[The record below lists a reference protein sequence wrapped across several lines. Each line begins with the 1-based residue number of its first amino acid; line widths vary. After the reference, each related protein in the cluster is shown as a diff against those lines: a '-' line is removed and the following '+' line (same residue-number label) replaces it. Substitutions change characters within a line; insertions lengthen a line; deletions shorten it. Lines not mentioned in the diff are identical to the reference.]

1 MDRIARACF
10 GLRISDSGLRIF
22 RSLGALLAA
31 LSTCSCLVNAQPA
44 PTPNDV
50 RRALHFRQFDR
61 ALELADNG
69 LTEHPGD
76 PSWRLAQVNILV
88 ARGQLATALA
98 QVRVILEDHP
108 KDRSARIREAQLL
121 GQLGR
126 LTSAAA
132 TYHSCLNDFPDDAD
146 VMLGLGLVHTW
157 QGRFA
162 EADPWLEKA
171 ALQRTTRE
179 NALYAR
185 LRLLTASGRLK
196 EAWSESSELDRN
208 GDFQDPE
215 LGLLRAGLINRIGA
229 WESAHA
235 LASRS
240 GRDPE
245 LKRRQAAFLA
255 QLAAQHRLADAPI
268 AEVETFAAL
277 DPPDYD
283 ALLAAADV
291 FAAADRRKE
300 ARRVYRRAAQ
310 LTSERPE
317 AWLGLARLASRDGR
331 LSGAIA
337 IYRQILRENEESLEA
352 WLGMVRAA
360 QLMDDSDTAQSALA
374 RAHALAPGSAYVL
387 REELHQALLDGDL
400 NTFRERL
407 EWYREAQPDDREAQ
421 LWRLRLQVLDR
432 AAIEERDYLALLD
445 PLSPRRSAVVVRHG
459 LEQGFRLDE
468 WLIRLSTLGETE
480 LNLSA
485 RTALATQLAVLVQ
498 PDAAQAVA
506 AAGRPDTQTWLSAL
520 SEGWWAFASTPFAHT
535 RELEQD
541 FDPQA
546 LAVWLA
552 GELQHRFRS
561 IYVETESPIWDA
573 WLLARAHWFESWAG
587 RWDDPAAGA
596 ALVTSLRQVGARWA
610 STPSLDQVQAAWG
623 TSETPLP
630 DGSTTYLTQIT
641 RARWRLYRHDPDG
654 ALTLLRQAK
663 GLEPGAAEPLQ
674 RRAEAL
680 RAAGRLRAAARVLQG
695 LCRDPDTDPGSR
707 LKYAD
712 LLRRLARPA
721 EARLQLRQLRDAGVD
736 EPDMYVQEALIA
748 EAEGR
753 YTEAG
758 RWYRLG
764 LERHPRA
771 ATLYGQYARWLLRQR
786 QEDLLAETLMQPT
799 LPPWTDA
806 EQVAPVVSQLSPV
819 RRQALISSPRW
830 WFSWNW
836 LGWVRLPTRSA
847 GVLQT
852 RAEDRV
858 AQGAVED
865 ALQVLHPALDAR
877 LPDSELWLQGARL
890 FDFNQRYADSGRAFR
905 FAMHLGCGRL
915 DADVLRLSREA
926 YRDPHRAA
934 REFARRLADSPD
946 QRPLRVGLVHSL
958 LQAGEIGAAE
968 RALIPLVEEDPD
980 DREMR
985 MLAAQLRAAQGKVR
999 QARSLHDSLLRLD
1012 PLAADP
1018 RAARRALNER
1028 NDLGVVVGY
1037 EYQMRQDTTGAV
1049 DDLDDWQEAF
1059 VSAFWRRPHSVTTSV
1074 EYRWYERSRD
1084 SDHQLFANVAAEAGR
1099 SWILHA
1105 RGAVGFDTD
1114 YTSRYRLGGG
1124 ANREL
1129 TRALYANFDLNYL
1142 RFADLDVWQLVPAVV
1157 WRWHPRGTA
1166 EGRVYV
1172 GFNQLDSGPAETS
1185 LTGLLNLSWQLGR
1198 ESLLIAH
1205 GAWGDE
1211 NATDPTSDLIGNDSF
1226 ESYGLRARFGWR
1238 DRWHVEPA
1246 YRYERHERFD
1256 LHVLGVSLGYSY

>member
-1 MDRIARACF
+1 MDRIACAYF
-10 GLRISDSGLRIF
+10 GFRISNFEFRTF
-22 RSLGALLAA
+22 RSWCLL
-31 LSTCSCLVNAQPA
+31 LSVLSVCTGLLTAQPA

-61 ALELADNG
+61 AIELADFG

-88 ARGQLATALA
+88 ARGQLTTALA
-98 QVRVILEDHP
+98 EARTILKDHP
-108 KDRSARIREAQLL
+108 QHRGARVREAQLL

-132 TYHSCLNDFPDDAD
+132 AYHSCLNDFPDDAD
-146 VMLGLGLVHTW
+146 VMLGLGLVHMW

-179 NALYAR
+179 TSLYAR
-185 LRLLTASGRLK
+185 LRLLTASGRL
-196 EAWSESSELDRN
+196 EQAWRESTELDTHGN
-208 GDFQDPE
+208 FQDAE
-215 LGLLRAGLINRIGA
+215 LGLLRAGLISRIGA
-229 WESAHA
+229 RESAQT
-235 LASRS
+235 LAARPSK
-240 GRDPE
+240 DPE
-245 LKRRQAAFLA
+245 LRRRQAAFLA
-255 QLAAQHRLADAPI
+255 RMSAHHGLAEAPM
-268 AEVETFAAL
+268 AEVEAFAAL

-291 FAAADRRKE
+291 FAAADHRAE
-300 ARRVYRRAAQ
+300 ARRLYRLAAQ
-310 LTSERPE
+310 LTPERPE

-331 LSGAIA
+331 LSGAMG
-337 IYRQILRENEESLEA
+337 IYQQILRDNEESLEA

-360 QLMDDSDTAQSALA
+360 QLMDDADTAQLALA

-400 NTFRERL
+400 NRFRERL
-407 EWYREAQPDDREAQ
+407 KWYLEAQPDDREAL
-421 LWRLRLQVLDR
+421 LWRLRLQVLDGS
-432 AAIEERDYLALLD
+432 ATEERDYLALLD
-445 PLSPRRSAVVVRHG
+445 PLSPRGSALVVRHG
-459 LEQGFRLDE
+459 LVRGFRLDE
-468 WLIRLSTLGETE
+468 WLIRLSTLGDPE

-485 RTALATQLAVLVQ
+485 RTALATQLALLVQ
-498 PDAAQAVA
+498 PDAAKTVA
-506 AAGRPDTQTWLSAL
+506 AAGRPDMQAWLNAL
-520 SEGWWAFASTPFAHT
+520 SEGWWAFASTPFAHG

-552 GELQHRFRS
+552 DELQHRFRS
-561 IYVETESPIWDA
+561 LYVETESSIWEA
-573 WLLARAHWFESWAG
+573 WLLLRAHWFESWAG
-587 RWDDPAAGA
+587 RWDDPAASA
-596 ALVTSLRQVGARWA
+596 ALVSSLRQVGARWT
-610 STPSLDQVQAAWG
+610 SPPSLNQVQAAWD
-623 TSETPLP
+623 TSDTPLP
-630 DGSTTYLTQIT
+630 GGATTYLTQIT

-654 ALTLLRQAK
+654 ALSLLRQAQR
-663 GLEPGAAEPLQ
+663 LEPRAAEPIQ
-674 RRAEAL
+674 RQAEAL
-680 RAAGRLRAAARVLQG
+680 RAAGRLREAARVLQS
-695 LCRDPDTDPGSR
+695 LCRNPDVDPGSR

-712 LLRRLARPA
+712 LLRRLGRPD
-721 EARLQLRQLRDAGVD
+721 EARLQLHQLRESGVD
-736 EPDMYVQEALIA
+736 EPDIYLQEAFIA

-753 YTEAG
+753 SDEAG

-764 LERHPRA
+764 RQRHPRA
-771 ATLYGQYARWLLRQR
+771 ATLYGQYNRWLLRQHR
-786 QEDLLAETLMQPT
+786 EDLLAETLMQPK

-806 EQVAPVVSQLSPV
+806 EQVAPVASELSAT
-819 RRQALISSPRW
+819 RRQALLSSPRW

-836 LGWVRLPTRSA
+836 LGWIRLPTRSA
-847 GVLQT
+847 VVLQA
-852 RAEDRV
+852 RANDRV
-858 AQGAVED
+858 AHAAVED
-865 ALQVLHPALDAR
+865 ALEVLHPALDAR

-890 FDFNQRYADSGRAFR
+890 FDLNRRFADSERAFR

-926 YRDPHRAA
+926 YRDPQRAA
-934 REFARRLADSPD
+934 RDFARRLEVSPD
-946 QRPLRVGLVHSL
+946 QRPLRIGLVHSL

-980 DREMR
+980 DLETR
-985 MLAAQLRAAQGKVR
+985 MLAAQLKAAQGEVR
-999 QARSLHDSLLRLD
+999 QARSLHESLLRQD

-1028 NDLGVVVGY
+1028 NELGGAIGY
-1037 EYQMRQDTTGAV
+1037 EHQMRRDTTGMV
-1049 DDLDDWQEAF
+1049 DDIDDWREAF
-1059 VSAFWRRPHSVTTSV
+1059 VSAFWRRPHSVTTSL
-1074 EYRWYERSRD
+1074 EYRSYERSRD
-1084 SDHQLFANVAAEAGR
+1084 SDHQLFATIAAEVDP
-1099 SWILHA
+1099 SWIVRA

-1129 TRALYANFDLNYL
+1129 THTLYANFDVNYL
-1142 RFADLDVWQLVPAVV
+1142 RFTDLDVWQLVPAVV

-1172 GFNQLDSGPAETS
+1172 GFNQLDSGPDETS
-1185 LTGLLNLSWQLGR
+1185 LTGLVNLSWQLGR
-1198 ESLLIAH
+1198 QSLLIAH

-1211 NATDPTSDLIGNDSF
+1211 NAANPTSDLIGNDSF
-1226 ESYGLRARFGWR
+1226 KSYGLRARFGWR

-1246 YRYERHERFD
+1246 YRYDRHEQFD
-1256 LHVLGVSLGYSY
+1256 LHALGISLGYSY